1 MENNRGPMKKK
12 TIVGVVISDKMDKAI
27 TVQSETRKRHPL
39 YKKFVV
45 GHKKVKARDEKNE
58 AHVGDVVRIVET
70 RPVSREIRWRLV
82 EIVEKAQR
90 G

>member
-12 TIVGVVISDKMDKAI
+12 SIIGTVVSDKMDKAI
-27 TVQSETRKRHPL
+27 TVESETRKRHPL

-58 AHVGDVVRIVET
+58 AKVGDVVEIVET

-82 EIVEKAQR
+82 EIIEKSQR